1 MPELKAKK
9 VTTSVNLATRLFF
22 DKDDD
27 GNFAIDTSIRPYE
40 LRVHKYTNDK
50 NIVPDF
56 PLIFHPQRLTE
67 SLEMNLFLRQRATGD
82 YATKRNTKELEST
95 FSEGYYA
102 TRKGTG
108 VDVETLDKIADDLKM
123 FLTWLHIDGSSYE
136 EVVAAPL
143 AKDSVREDV
152 QNTPLWKFRSHLRD
166 RVKNKTLGWNTA
178 NRILGHLTHFY
189 LWSNK
194 RGIVT
199 DLPFST
205 KYDLLKRTSN
215 KDDAL
220 SSLFSLPTPKK
231 VNSAERG
238 HWGLVTNL
246 KLAKED
252 KQKKDIDDNLQPY
265 SIKELTALLQTKEAN
280 KPISH
285 LYLQCAYLGG
295 MRSFELGGISHKDIF
310 DPSDSQNKGKTP
322 KLSILRKGYKPVVL
336 IISTYLMKCLY
347 EHTLTQRFLNDRK
360 KHEVKYGIDNA
371 EEPLP
376 LFMNGRGEAIDSETP
391 GRVVIRARKELKD
404 KGYILRRTYHDL
416 RATYCTFIAKYLL
429 SKGESETR
437 IKATLIKLMSHETFK
452 TTELYIDFA
461 KLSGS
466 NEFGEMYDWIKDI
479 YTGVADLAAE
489 MAEADEIQ

>member
-9 VTTSVNLATRLFF
+9 VTTNVNLSTRLFF
-22 DKDDD
+22 DKDGD
-27 GNFAIDTSIRPYE
+27 GNFSVDTSISPYK
-40 LRVHKYTNDK
+40 LRVHQYTNDQ

-67 SLEMNLFLRQRATGD
+67 CLEMNLFLRHRATGD
-82 YATKRNTKELEST
+82 YATKRNPKEPEST
-95 FSEGYYA
+95 FSDGYHA
-102 TRKGTG
+102 TRKGIG

-123 FLTWLHIDGSSYE
+123 FLTWLHVDGSSYE

-143 AKDSVREDV
+143 SKDSVREDV

-166 RVKNKTLGWNTA
+166 RVESKTLSWNTA
-178 NRILGHLTHFY
+178 NRILGNLTHFY
-189 LWSNK
+189 LWSHK

-199 DLPFST
+199 DLPFSA
-205 KYDLLKRTSN
+205 KFELLRRTSN

-220 SSLFSLPTPKK
+220 SSLFSLPTPNKA
-231 VNSAERG
+231 NSSDRG
-238 HWGLVTNL
+238 HWRLVTNL
-246 KLAKED
+246 KLSKED
-252 KQKKDIDDNLQPY
+252 KQKKDIDDDLQAY

-280 KPISH
+280 KPLSR

-295 MRSFELGGISHKDIF
+295 MRSFELGDISHKDIF
-310 DPSDSQNKGKTP
+310 DPSDIQNKGKVP
-322 KLSILRKGYKPVVL
+322 KLSILRKGKKPVYL
-336 IISTYLMKCLY
+336 IISTYLMQCLY
-347 EHTLTQRFLNDRK
+347 EHTLTRRFINDRK
-360 KHEVKYGIDNA
+360 KHEAKYGMDNA
-371 EEPLP
+371 EHPLP
-376 LFMNGRGEAIDSETP
+376 LFMNGRGEAIDRATP
-391 GRVVIRARKELKD
+391 GRVVIRVRKELKD
-404 KGYILRRTYHDL
+404 KGIILRRTYHDL

-452 TTELYIDFA
+452 TTERYIDFA

-479 YTGVADLAAE
+479 YTGVVALAAQV
-489 MAEADEIQ
+489 EADEIQ